1 MRAYPNA
8 KVILTVRDP
17 ESWYKS
23 VKESIY
29 YGYEMQQKFPNNLTI
44 RLLMGTKAIEVSTD
58 TVN

>member
-8 KVILTVRDP
+8 KVVLTVRDP

-29 YGYEMQQKFPNNLTI
+29 YGYEMQQIFPNYLTGK
-44 RLLMGTKAIEVSTD
+44 LVMGSKFMEVSRKD
-58 TVN
+58 P